1 MDLLILENLSYL
13 EILIESL
20 GFLAGNQST
29 GTREGPC
36 LVEATAWRR
45 DKRASD
51 IRPIMFH
58 FED

>member
-20 GFLAGNQST
+20 GFLEGNQSI
-29 GTREGPC
+29 GMREGLC
-36 LVEATAWRR
+36 LVEATAWRK

-51 IRPIMFH
+51 IQPIMFS
-58 FED
+58 F